1 MKLYSWFGDF
11 DKIGNSQFLKTMI
24 GSTNQEVIKFLV
36 RLKLLVMD
44 VGGDSC
50 LKLKCARIQIGLF
63 NSEDPS

>member
-1 MKLYSWFGDF
+1 
-11 DKIGNSQFLKTMI
+11 MI
-24 GSTNQEVIKFLV
+24 LSTYQEVKKFLV
-36 RLKLLVMD
+36 RLKLFVMD